1 MKIINYRAFEGRN
14 IYSHRKCIRLDVDL
28 EGYSNIPSNKI
39 SYFTENLVNLIPE
52 LKKHRCGIDEDQ
64 GFVKR
69 LKEGT
74 YLAHICEHIII
85 ALHNMINLDIS
96 YGKARE
102 VSEEIY
108 YLIFEYKYQ
117 KTAMAIARLSIDI
130 INSLI
135 MNRCINIDNRLNEIK
150 KMLNNELIGPSTE
163 AICNAAKRKG
173 IPIIHINEHGIF
185 QLGYG
190 KYGKLIEA
198 TIGDNTKAIAVDIAC
213 DKLLTKKLLS
223 SQCIPVAKGAK
234 INNCLDLLIQSEAI
248 GYPIVLKPQFG
259 NQGKGVFLDIKNEKE
274 ALRIYKELRNN
285 FKDIMVERY
294 VQGND
299 YRVCVIDGEVIAVA
313 LRVPPSIT
321 GDGIRSVK
329 ELIKEFNEDSR
340 RGEGHEKPLTK
351 VKFNNELINS
361 INSKGYSLNSILEK
375 DKKLILRENAN
386 LSTGGMAIDC
396 TDNICKENIDICKRA
411 AKIVGLNICG
421 IDICCEDISK
431 PIKDS
436 GVIVEINAAPGIRM
450 HHYPSS
456 GKERDVAG
464 AIVDMMFK
472 NSPKNIPVISITGT
486 NGKTTTTRLIAH
498 VLSMIGYNV
507 GMTTTGGIYIDKQ
520 CIDKGDTT
528 GFESALTVLLNKE
541 VDVAV
546 LETARGGIIKNGLG
560 YDLADVGVITNITED
575 HLGLDGIETLEE
587 LSHVK
592 SLIVE
597 AVKAEGYSVLNAD
610 DPCSMSIIERAKGKL
625 ILFSKDRNNKYLQ
638 ESLSNGGYGVYI
650 YNDSIYV
657 EKEKRIYH
665 IANIREI
672 PITFNGI
679 LEYNVENSLA
689 ACAALVGL
697 EVDYCIISKGI
708 KSFLSNEDHNPGR
721 FNLYDLDGVK
731 VILDYGHNIEGYKA
745 VISGAKRM
753 SYKNLIGVIGVPG
766 DRLDENIIQ
775 LGQISGENFN
785 KLYIKEDKDKRGR
798 KTGEVA
804 NLLKS
809 GVLKCGKEEASA
821 EIILDE
827 VEALSQ
833 AIDNAS
839 KEDLIIVFFED
850 YEPLLRLIKSK
861 IDSKNIKEELA

>member
-14 IYSHRKCIRLDVDL
+14 IYSHRKCIRLDIDL

-39 SYFTENLVNLIPE
+39 SYFNENLVNLLPE
-52 LKKHRCGIDEDQ
+52 LKKHRCGIDEEQ
-64 GFVKR
+64 GFIKR

-85 ALHNMINLDIS
+85 ALHNMINLDIC

-102 VSEEIY
+102 VSGELY
-108 YLIFEYKYQ
+108 YLVFEYKYQ
-117 KTAMAIARLSIDI
+117 KTGMAIARLSVDI

-135 MNRCINIDNRLNEIK
+135 VNRYINIDDRLNEVK
-150 KMLNNELIGPSTE
+150 KMLHNELVGPSTE

-213 DKLLTKKLLS
+213 DKLLTKKLLY

-234 INNCLDLLIQSEAI
+234 VNNCLDLLIQSEAI

-259 NQGKGVFLDIKNEKE
+259 NQGKGVFLDIKNERE

-285 FKDIMVERY
+285 FKDIMVEKY
-294 VQGND
+294 IKGKD

-313 LRVPPSIT
+313 LRIPPSII
-321 GDGIRSVK
+321 GDGIKSVK
-329 ELIKEFNEDSR
+329 DLIKEFNEDSR

-351 VKFNNELINS
+351 IKFNDELINC
-361 INSKGYSLNSILEK
+361 INSKGYGLNSILEK
-375 DKKLILRENAN
+375 DRKLVLRENAN

-396 TDNICKENIDICKRA
+396 TDNICKDNIDICKRA

-431 PIKDS
+431 PLKDN

-464 AIVDMMFK
+464 AIVDMLFK
-472 NSPKNIPVISITGT
+472 NSPKNIPVVSITGT

-520 CIDKGDTT
+520 CIEKGDTT

-597 AVKAEGYSVLNAD
+597 AVKEEGYSVLNAD
-610 DPCSMSIIERAKGKL
+610 DPCSMSIIERAKGQL
-625 ILFSKDRNNKYLQ
+625 ILFSKDRNNKHLQ
-638 ESLSNGGYGVYI
+638 ENLSKGAYGVYI

-665 IANIREI
+665 IANIKEI
-672 PITFNGI
+672 PSTFNGI

-708 KSFLSNEDHNPGR
+708 KSFFSNEDDNPGR
-721 FNLYDLDGVK
+721 FNLYDLGGVR
-731 VILDYGHNIEGYKA
+731 VILDYGHNIDGYKA
-745 VISGAKRM
+745 VISGVKRM
-753 SYKNLIGVIGVPG
+753 PYKNLIGVIGVPG

-775 LGQISGENFN
+775 VGQISGENFN
-785 KLYIKEDKDKRGR
+785 KIYIKEDRDKRGR

-804 NLLKS
+804 NLLKE
-809 GVLKCGKEEASA
+809 GVLQSGKEETLI
-821 EIILDE
+821 EVVLDE
-827 VEALSQ
+827 VEALGR

-839 KEDLIIVFFED
+839 KEDLIIVFFEE

-861 IDSKNIKEELA
+861 LDSKNIKEELA